1 MQPAAD
7 TVLISLGSQVFRLK
21 ASLRAAAYL
30 HEKYGGF
37 GKLANAIAEGS
48 FTVFLDVIEQGCA
61 DPAALNVFMKP
72 FHGLDNESV
81 VPLGHMIL
89 ANREELL
96 EFALMLSGAKHE
108 GEKPAN
114 PDKSVTVEDYHR
126 MLFEFGTG
134 WLGWTPDQTREASPD
149 EIMIA
154 AGGRKKLLAAI
165 FGGKKDEAN
174 EANISDADAR
184 AELNALG
191 DLSITSTRRMR

>member
-30 HEKYGGF
+30 HQLYGGF

-48 FTVFLDVIEQGCA
+48 FKAYQDVIEQGCTDA
-61 DPAALNVFMKP
+61 AALNAFLRP
-72 FHGLDNESV
+72 FHDPSADV
-81 VPLGHMIL
+81 VPLGNMIL

-96 EFALMLSGAKHE
+96 EFVAVLSGAKHQDD
-108 GEKPAN
+108 KPAQ
-114 PDKSVTVEDYHR
+114 SGGTVTVEQYHR
-126 MLFEFGTG
+126 MLFELGCG
-134 WLGWTPDQTREASPD
+134 LLGWTPDQTREASAD

-154 AGGRKKLLAAI
+154 AGGRQKVLAAI
-165 FGGKKDEAN
+165 FGGKKDEAD
-174 EANISDADAR
+174 EADISDADDR

-191 DLSITSTRRMR
+191 DLSVTSMRQVR